1 MIDLGH
7 WLAFTVASLCVAVLP
22 GPGVAN
28 IVGHALASGRRTALA
43 AVAGAVAGNLVAMS
57 SALTGVGPLL
67 LAFPGALRLVELAGA
82 TYLVALGSAA
92 LVRQVQPSAGSRARG
107 VSPRAAFAGTIA
119 TSALNPKSL
128 VFFLA
133 FAPQFIGMDRSYP
146 LQCSILV
153 ATFAAVV
160 AVTDSAY
167 AFAAASVAEALRSRR
182 ATERTRRAGALI
194 LIGMGLAAVLR

>member
-82 TYLVALGSAA
+82 AYLIALGSAA
-92 LVRQVQPSAGSRARG
+92 LVREAQPSAGPRARAASPRARLSRAR
-107 VSPRAAFAGTIA
+107 SPRA
-119 TSALNPKSL
+119 P
-128 VFFLA
+128 
-133 FAPQFIGMDRSYP
+133 
-146 LQCSILV
+146 SIRNRW
-153 ATFAAVV
+153 
-160 AVTDSAY
+160 S
-167 AFAAASVAEALRSRR
+167 SSSPSRPSS
-182 ATERTRRAGALI
+182 
-194 LIGMGLAAVLR
+194 